1 VPPPRG
7 SRETAPPA
15 PAVAHGKSL
24 PSTTPVADHNHSRKF
39 GQSSSAWPPYLPNRF
54 AAQAPRRPWGRGLQ
68 LGRCAAI
75 KTKRRR
81 EAVSHLSRRRA
92 FGTPRADLRRTQ
104 DSGGSGEGPISKSR
118 RAANDGS
125 SRSARVCSGR
135 SVVSVSHLVVALSE
149 ESHSFH
155 DSGLP
160 IRVFH
165 ADPQSASKQIFETKP
180 DHAAYVR
187 RGNGEDGIGG
197 ENEEANTHV
206 GPNAQV
212 LQPPARCAG
221 ARRLLRQ
228 AAGYPT
234 RHASAICSSPPC
246 PQARR
251 TGGDRWLYEYLSGSG
266 DRGPASAD

>member
-1 VPPPRG
+1 
-7 SRETAPPA
+7 
-15 PAVAHGKSL
+15 
-24 PSTTPVADHNHSRKF
+24 
-39 GQSSSAWPPYLPNRF
+39 
-54 AAQAPRRPWGRGLQ
+54 
-68 LGRCAAI
+68 
-75 KTKRRR
+75 
-81 EAVSHLSRRRA
+81 VSHLSRRRA

-125 SRSARVCSGR
+125 SRSAHVCSGR

-212 LQPPARCAG
+212 LQPPAQG
-221 ARRLLRQ
+221 VQELD
-228 AAGYPT
+228 
-234 RHASAICSSPPC
+234 ASSDK
-246 PQARR
+246 PQAIRLGMPARFAPHHHVPKRGEQEVTDGCMSTFPGREIGALPVRTERLAREATRR
-251 TGGDRWLYEYLSGSG
+251 GHEVEVSRPHPPRRSRRESV
-266 DRGPASAD
+266 RQMN